1 MKEMLKQQK
10 VALEESIT
18 SLWGESKV
26 AVKTKEDATNLCHLV
41 KFKLWKL
48 KLLIHDSAPPY
59 VKTSIREM
67 ASEAWAYGEGGEGCC
82 HDETLMDS
90 LALRSRW

>member
-1 MKEMLKQQK
+1 MKEMLEQQK

-18 SLWGESKV
+18 SLWAKSKV
-26 AVKTKEDATNLCHLV
+26 PVETKEDVTNLCHLV
-41 KFKLWKL
+41 KFKPLKV

-59 VKTSIREM
+59 VQTSIREM

-90 LALRSRW
+90 LAIRSRW